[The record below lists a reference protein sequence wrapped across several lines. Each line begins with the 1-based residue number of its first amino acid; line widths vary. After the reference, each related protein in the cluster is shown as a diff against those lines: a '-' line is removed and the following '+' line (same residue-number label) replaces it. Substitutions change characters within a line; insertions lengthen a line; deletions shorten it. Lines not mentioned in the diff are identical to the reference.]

1 MATVLLPGDP
11 RRLGGYWLAGRLGE
25 GGQGVVYEAYDEAGR
40 RVAVKVLRSAGG
52 PGDARARARFAK
64 EVAAARRVAPF
75 CTARVIAA
83 DLEGPQPYIVSE
95 FVAGPSLRAA
105 VARDGPYGPE
115 ELHRL
120 ATGIATAL
128 AAIHGASVVHRDLKP
143 DNVLIGPEGPR
154 VIDFGIARTSDMSLT
169 TTGHVAGTPAF
180 MAPESVLG
188 ARAGPA
194 VDVWAW
200 GAVTLFAA
208 TGREPFAEGA
218 ARLPVPGGGP
228 EAAGQALTGVAALLH
243 RILAADPDLTALG
256 EPLRGLVARALDK
269 NPEAR
274 PDADTVL
281 AALLGHPSPR
291 GEALLAE
298 GTRTAEGLGPLRALA
313 PPPLAAVAEE
323 AYGALVPAD
332 QALVPRILL
341 RMVAP
346 GEGNDDSPRPVPED
360 ELLDGVVDR
369 ETAGRVLS
377 GFARADLVVRE
388 GETVALAA
396 AALLRAWPRLRGW
409 VDADRA
415 GLRVQRPLTEAART
429 WDLNGRRPG
438 DLYQG
443 TALETAV
450 GWAATARHHV
460 TLNTLEKAFLDAS
473 RALARDRARR
483 RRRLTAALAV
493 LVAVAAASAGLALDQ
508 KSSAERQRDVAV
520 ARRLA
525 ALAETSRSSDPT
537 RAMALS
543 VAAWRLAG
551 VPEARAALYSSLAQP
566 LRRID
571 PPPPVTA
578 DARFDLS
585 GDGRLLAVAD
595 AGRAVLW
602 DVTAHRVA
610 GGAQGVGA
618 APDAVALSP
627 DGRRLAVSGGGR
639 LRVWDLSTGRP
650 LGPAFGNGALE
661 MTFGPDGRRL
671 AVLAPGHRGQV
682 WDALRG
688 VELLDVRDER
698 AEGVAVSARRA
709 AVLLDDGRFRLYE
722 PAAVRSGSGR
732 SGLGRSGSVRSGSV
746 RSGLEHS
753 GGARRLPAPAG
764 GRGDAVAF
772 SPDGRTLAV
781 GRGGNVA
788 FWDLSTGRRRG
799 AVLEGASAE
808 WLAYGDGGRLVL
820 TFDRTGVGLW
830 SADGGGLL
838 AYSTPEDTTGMPDI
852 RVATGEAGGPVL
864 RYLLSGG
871 RVATVDAAAGARS
884 TTVSPSAV
892 AAAFA
897 PGARTLAVSPPGA
910 GPVLSDP
917 VSGARLGPSLGGT
930 PAGAL
935 AFASDG
941 RTLASVP
948 YASVPHA
955 SIPHA
960 SVSHASVFRPDEARG
975 PGDAATVSLWSVPD
989 GRPLRRIP
997 IARAASVGGLAAG
1010 GHVLAAAPVA
1020 GDYEPVRVWDLSS
1033 GVEVPVPR
1041 RTGWDVMAVSP
1052 DGRVL
1057 VVGGRDA
1064 TLIDLVAGTST
1075 GRPFGPVL
1083 DGVRSIAFSPDGSAV
1098 ATGFHEAGV
1107 GLWDARTLRRAGT
1120 LAPEKGRFDDVVAL
1134 AYSPDG
1140 RLIATGGT
1148 SGEVRLWDAAAR
1160 SPLGLPYAVHAG
1172 PVLALAFGSDGRY
1185 LYSAGKDGTLRRYTM
1200 DPQRAAAEVC
1210 ARAGGGLGDDDWRR
1224 LVPEAPYRK
1233 VC

>member
-40 RVAVKVLRSAGG
+40 RVAVKVLRPAGG

-105 VARDGPYGPE
+105 VARDGPYGPG

-154 VIDFGIARTSDMSLT
+154 VIDFGIARTADMSLT

-194 VDVWAW
+194 VDIWAW

-228 EAAGQALTGVAALLH
+228 GAAGQALTGVAALLH
-243 RILAADPDLTALG
+243 RILAAEPDLTALG

-269 NPEAR
+269 DPEAR
-274 PDADTVL
+274 PDADTLL
-281 AALLGHPSPR
+281 ATLLGHPSPR

-298 GTRTAEGLGPLRALA
+298 GTRTAEGLGASRAGA
-313 PPPLAAVAEE
+313 PPSLAAVAEE

-346 GEGNDDSPRPVPED
+346 GEGNDDLPRPVPED

-388 GETVALAA
+388 GETVVLAA
-396 AALLRAWPRLRGW
+396 TALLRAWPRLRGW

-429 WDLNGRRPG
+429 WDLHGRRPG

-443 TALETAV
+443 TALETAL

-473 RALARDRARR
+473 RALVQVRARR
-483 RRRLTAALAV
+483 RRRLNAALAV
-493 LVAVAAASAGLALDQ
+493 LVAVAATSAGLALNL

-578 DARFDLS
+578 GARFDLS

-602 DVTAHRVA
+602 EVAAHRVA
-610 GGAQGVGA
+610 GGAQGIGPD
-618 APDAVALSP
+618 PDAVALSP
-627 DGRRLAVSGGGR
+627 DGHRLAVSDGGR

-688 VELLDVRDER
+688 VALLDVRDER
-698 AEGVAVSARRA
+698 AEGVEVSARHA
-709 AVLLDDGRFRLYE
+709 VVLLDDGRYRLYE
-722 PAAVRSGSGR
+722 PVAGR
-732 SGLGRSGSVRSGSV
+732 AHGP
-746 RSGLEHS
+746 
-753 GGARRLPAPAG
+753 RRLPAPAG
-764 GRGDAVAF
+764 GRADAVAF
-772 SPDGRTLAV
+772 SPDGRTIAV
-781 GRGGNVA
+781 GHGGNVG
-788 FWDLSTGRRRG
+788 FWDLSTGRRR
-799 AVLEGASAE
+799 ATVLEGASAV

-820 TFDRTGVGLW
+820 TFDRTGAGLW

-838 AYSTPEDTTGMPDI
+838 AYSTPGDTTGMPDI
-852 RVATGEAGGPVL
+852 RVATGAAGGPVL

-871 RVATVDAAAGARS
+871 RVATVDAGAGARS
-884 TTVSPSAV
+884 TAVSPSAV

-897 PGARTLAVSPPGA
+897 PGARTLAVSPA
-910 GPVLSDP
+910 GKGPLLWDP
-917 VSGARLGPSLGGT
+917 ARDIRLGPPLGGT

-935 AFASDG
+935 AFPDVH
-941 RTLASVP
+941 TLASVP
-948 YASVPHA
+948 AG
-955 SIPHA
+955 
-960 SVSHASVFRPDEARG
+960 EA
-975 PGDAATVSLWSVPD
+975 PGEAATVSLWSVPD
-989 GRPLRRIP
+989 GRPLRRVP
-997 IARAASVGGLAAG
+997 VAGAGSVGGLAVG
-1010 GHVLAAAPVA
+1010 GGVLAVAPVA
-1020 GDYEPVRVWDLSS
+1020 EDYEPVRVWDLAR
-1033 GVEVPVPR
+1033 GAEIPVPR
-1041 RTGWDVMAVSP
+1041 RSGWDVMAVSP

-1057 VVGGRDA
+1057 AIGGRDA
-1064 TLIDLVAGTST
+1064 ALVDLATGTVA

-1083 DGVRSIAFSPDGSAV
+1083 DGVRSIAFSPGGSMI

-1107 GLWDARTLRRAGT
+1107 GLWDARTLRRTGT
-1120 LAPEKGRFDDVVAL
+1120 LAPEEGRFDDVVAL

-1148 SGEVRLWDAAAR
+1148 SGEVRLWDTGTR
-1160 SPLGLPYAVHAG
+1160 SPLGLPYAVHTG
-1172 PVLALAFGSDGRY
+1172 RVLALAFDADGRY
-1185 LYSAGKDGTLRRYTM
+1185 LYSAGQDGTLRRYTI
-1200 DPQRAAAEVC
+1200 DPERAAAEVC
-1210 ARAGGGLGDDDWRR
+1210 ARAGGALGDDDWRR

>member
-1 MATVLLPGDP
+1 MVTVLLPGDP

-25 GGQGVVYEAYDEAGR
+25 GGQGVVYEAYDEAGQ
-40 RVAVKVLRSAGG
+40 RVAVKVLRPAGG
-52 PGDARARARFAK
+52 MEDEQARARFAK
-64 EVAAARRVAPF
+64 EVDAARRVAPF
-75 CTARVIAA
+75 CTARVIFA
-83 DLEGPQPYIVSE
+83 DLEGPRPYIVSE

-105 VARDGPYGPE
+105 VARNGPYGPE

-128 AAIHGASVVHRDLKP
+128 AAIHEASVIHRDLKP
-143 DNVLIGPEGPR
+143 DNVLIGPDGPR
-154 VIDFGIARTSDMSLT
+154 VIDFGIARTADMSLT

-180 MAPESVLG
+180 MAPEIVVG

-194 VDVWAW
+194 VDIWAW

-208 TGREPFAEGA
+208 TGREPFSGGTTP
-218 ARLPVPGGGP
+218 LPVPGAAPGP
-228 EAAGQALTGVAALLH
+228 PGQALTGVAALLH
-243 RILAADPDLTALG
+243 RILAAEPDLTALR

-274 PDADTVL
+274 PEAAVLL
-281 AALLGHPSPR
+281 AALLGHPYGR

-298 GTRTAEGLGPLRALA
+298 GTRTAEGGGTGPSRALA
-313 PPPLAAVAEE
+313 PPSLAAVAEE
-323 AYGALVPAD
+323 AYGALAPAD
-332 QALVPRILL
+332 QALVPRIML

-346 GEGNDDSPRPVPED
+346 GEGGDDLPRRVPED

-369 ETAGRVLS
+369 ETAARVLS
-377 GFARADLVVRE
+377 GFARADLVVRD

-396 AALLRAWPRLRGW
+396 AALLRAWPRLHGW

-415 GLRVQRPLTEAART
+415 GLRVQRPLTEAARL
-429 WDLNGRRPG
+429 WDRHGRRPG

-443 TALETAV
+443 TALETAL
-450 GWAATARHHV
+450 GWAATTRHHV
-460 TLNTLEKAFLDAS
+460 TLNTLEKAFLDES
-473 RALARDRARR
+473 RALARLRARR

-493 LVAVAAASAGLALDQ
+493 LAVVAAASAGLALDQ

-525 ALAETSRSSDPT
+525 ALAETSRSSDPA

-543 VAAWRLAG
+543 AAAWRLAA

-578 DARFDLS
+578 GARFDLS

-602 DVTAHRVA
+602 DVAAHRVA
-610 GGAQGVGA
+610 GGAQGTGP
-618 APDAVALSP
+618 APGAVALSP
-627 DGRRLAVSGGGR
+627 DGRRLAVSNGGT
-639 LRVWDLSTGRP
+639 LRVWDLGSGRP
-650 LGPAFGNGALE
+650 LGPPFGDGALE
-661 MTFGPDGRRL
+661 MAFGPDGRRL
-671 AVLAPGHRGQV
+671 AVLTPGHRGQV
-682 WDALRG
+682 WDVVGG

-698 AEGVAVSARRA
+698 VEGMTVSARHA

-722 PAAVRSGSGR
+722 PAAGR
-732 SGLGRSGSVRSGSV
+732 SGRAL
-746 RSGLEHS
+746 
-753 GGARRLPAPAG
+753 RLPAPAG
-764 GRGDAVAF
+764 GRADAVAF

-781 GRGGNVA
+781 GRGEDVR

-799 AVLEGASAE
+799 PVLAGASAV

-838 AYSTPEDTTGMPDI
+838 AYSTPEDTTGMPAI
-852 RVATGEAGGPVL
+852 RVATGTAGGPVL

-884 TTVSPSAV
+884 TAVASSAA

-897 PGARTLAVSPPGA
+897 PGAGTLAVAPDGT
-910 GPVLSDP
+910 GPLLWDP
-917 VSGARLGPSLGGT
+917 ATGARLGPSLGGV

-935 AFASDG
+935 AFAPDG
-941 RTLASVP
+941 RTLASAP
-948 YASVPHA
+948 
-955 SIPHA
+955 
-960 SVSHASVFRPDEARG
+960 RPDGTRAS
-975 PGDAATVSLWSVPD
+975 GDAATVSLWNVPD
-989 GRPLRRIP
+989 GRLLRRVA
-997 IARAASVGGLAAG
+997 IAGAASVGGLAAG
-1010 GHVLAAAPVA
+1010 GHVLAVAPVA
-1020 GDYEPVRVWDLSS
+1020 GEYGPVRVWDLSR
-1033 GVEVPVPR
+1033 GVEIAVPR
-1041 RTGWDVMAVSP
+1041 RTGWDVMATGP

-1057 VVGGRDA
+1057 AIGGRDA
-1064 TLIDLVAGTST
+1064 ALVDLAAGTVT

-1083 DGVRSIAFSPDGSAV
+1083 DGVRSIAFSPDGSTI

-1107 GLWDARTLRRAGT
+1107 GLWDARTLRREGT

-1134 AYSPDG
+1134 AYAPGG

-1148 SGEVRLWDAAAR
+1148 SGEVRLWDAASR

-1172 PVLALAFGSDGRY
+1172 PVLALAFGADGRY
-1185 LYSAGKDGTLRRYTM
+1185 LYSAGRDGTLRRYTV
-1200 DPQRAAAEVC
+1200 DPERAAAEVC
-1210 ARAGGGLGDDDWRR
+1210 ARAGGPLGEDDWRR

>member
-52 PGDARARARFAK
+52 PGDARARVRFAK

-105 VARDGPYGPE
+105 VARDGPYGLE

-188 ARAGPA
+188 ARVGPA

-228 EAAGQALTGVAALLH
+228 EAVGQALTGVAALLH

-281 AALLGHPSPR
+281 ATLLGHPSPR

-473 RALARDRARR
+473 RALVRDRARR

-732 SGLGRSGSVRSGSV
+732 SGLVRSGLVRSGLVRSGLV
-746 RSGLEHS
+746 RSGLEQS

-864 RYLLSGG
+864 HYLLSGG

-917 VSGARLGPSLGGT
+917 VSGTRLGPSLGGT

-955 SIPHA
+955 SF
-960 SVSHASVFRPDEARG
+960 SRPDEARG

-997 IARAASVGGLAAG
+997 IAGAASVGGLAAG

-1033 GVEVPVPR
+1033 GLEVPVPR

-1064 TLIDLVAGTST
+1064 ALVDLVAGTST

-1172 PVLALAFGSDGRY
+1172 PVLALAFGADGRY